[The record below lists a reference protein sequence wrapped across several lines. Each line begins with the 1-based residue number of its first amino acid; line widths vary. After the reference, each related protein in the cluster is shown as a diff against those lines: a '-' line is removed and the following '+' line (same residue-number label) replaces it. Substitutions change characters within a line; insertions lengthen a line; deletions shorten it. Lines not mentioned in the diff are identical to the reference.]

1 MRFFSKIS
9 WYVIIKKKINFCFF
23 QNGFSPN
30 FNNSKVKS
38 KEVDIYQAKFM
49 ANERTQNQNQIFAS
63 HVYQQFL
70 FLPKQNINCFGCKQ
84 TV

>member
-1 MRFFSKIS
+1 
-9 WYVIIKKKINFCFF
+9 
-23 QNGFSPN
+23 
-30 FNNSKVKS
+30 
-38 KEVDIYQAKFM
+38 M

-63 HVYQQFL
+63 LVYQQFL